1 MAVFKGNDEIIVFL
15 IRASPCSSLLA
26 MSIPRFYESAAYLLR
41 AMLLLGC
48 LAAPQVQSQTSWVY
62 FGTYTGKSSRGIYVS
77 RFDSKTGVLGP
88 AELAVET
95 KDPSYLALHP
105 GGKFLYAV
113 NEVSE
118 FKGKPGGGVSSFQ
131 IDPKTGLLT
140 SLNSESS
147 RGGAPCHL
155 IVDKAGRHV
164 LVANYT
170 GGSVGVLPI
179 AADGSLKPMV
189 SFVQHTGKGT
199 NPARQEAPHAH
210 AIYLDAANR
219 YALVSDLGLDKVLIY
234 RFDAQT
240 GILSLNDATLAE
252 FNPGAGPRHFAFLP
266 RERAGYSLNEIQSTI
281 TTLSYDR
288 RRGQLSALQTV
299 STLPPDFTG
308 GNGTAEIFVHPSGKF
323 VYASNRGH
331 DSLAVFKVTD
341 SQGRLSPVQHM
352 PIGGR
357 TPRGFGI
364 DPTGRWILVG
374 NQSSDQV
381 TVFRIDSRTGKLT
394 AAGAPVP
401 VGSPVSVHFLKMK

>member
-1 MAVFKGNDEIIVFL
+1 MTTRGHFPKPSEIKTPEGAEGWENLYTYSFL
-15 IRASPCSSLLA
+15 FSEDRRETEEKAFWFQDG
-26 MSIPRFYESAAYLLR
+26 MHWRE
-41 AMLLLGC
+41 
-48 LAAPQVQSQTSWVY
+48 
-62 FGTYTGKSSRGIYVS
+62 
-77 RFDSKTGVLGP
+77 VLYP
-88 AELAVET
+88 
-95 KDPSYLALHP
+95 
-105 GGKFLYAV
+105 F
-113 NEVSE
+113 
-118 FKGKPGGGVSSFQ
+118 
-131 IDPKTGLLT
+131 
-140 SLNSESS
+140 
-147 RGGAPCHL
+147 
-155 IVDKAGRHV
+155 
-164 LVANYT
+164 
-170 GGSVGVLPI
+170 
-179 AADGSLKPMV
+179 
-189 SFVQHTGKGT
+189 
-199 NPARQEAPHAH
+199 
-210 AIYLDAANR
+210 
-219 YALVSDLGLDKVLIY
+219 
-234 RFDAQT
+234 
-240 GILSLNDATLAE
+240 DATLAE